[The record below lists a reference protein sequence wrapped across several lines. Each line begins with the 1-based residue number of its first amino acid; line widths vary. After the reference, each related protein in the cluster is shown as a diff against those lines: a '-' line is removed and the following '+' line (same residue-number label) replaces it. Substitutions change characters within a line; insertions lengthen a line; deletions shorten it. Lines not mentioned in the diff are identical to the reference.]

1 MPGPYNFLSQWKT
14 ARNLMLSVNS
24 QAAWNTALIDAA
36 LTYRQRFDGAA
47 VLERKITRR
56 SDIAYAG
63 KGTAFATNG
72 QITKYETALSGFKC
86 EASPWIVAWAL
97 AFLMGTDTVTTA
109 ESAPVLASLAGT
121 LAVANATDIL
131 TGTLAGVQ
139 GDGSTAYSITLGTSG
154 TTDTLTHLLHAINVT
169 HAAYGITATLNG
181 PGTQMT
187 FAATSG
193 DTGAPTMVGT
203 GLADALAPGIYT
215 HAFTFDESTRTAVPT
230 TIYME
235 DTEDVHYKCPDMC
248 VNDLT
253 LTISD
258 IGAIMI
264 EIGMIGSGMQILGT
278 LTGTLPAAPTE
289 SYLLGSDAALMFGPV
304 GETASFIGRHMSTT
318 LKLENQDVD
327 HRAPGGGLYGLFV
340 RKGNPKFSLTTT
352 FAAKDTD
359 DVYAR
364 FTNDSACDYELAV
377 NSGASAQMTISV
389 PQMHMKTTKI
399 GFDGDM
405 TVWQVENDETTNYQA
420 AGVPPISLSVTN
432 NVAGYLAAP
441 ES

>member
-24 QAAWNTALIDAA
+24 QAAWNTALPDAA
-36 LTYRQRFDGAA
+36 LTHRQRFDGAA
-47 VLERKITRR
+47 VMERKITRR

-72 QITKYETALSGFKC
+72 QITKYETAMNALKC
-86 EASPWIVAWAL
+86 EGSPWIVAWAL
-97 AFLMGTDTVTTA
+97 AFLMGTDTVTTS
-109 ESAPVLASLAGT
+109 EPAPVLASLAGT
-121 LAVANATDIL
+121 LTVSNATDIL
-131 TGTLAGVQ
+131 TGTLSGVK
-139 GDGSTAYSITLGTSG
+139 GDGVTAYSITLGTPG
-154 TTDTLTHLLHAINVT
+154 TTDTMANLLHNINVT
-169 HAAYGITATLNG
+169 HASYGITATLNLA
-181 PGTQMT
+181 GTQMT

-193 DTGAPTMVGT
+193 DTGAPTLVGA
-203 GLADALAPGIYT
+203 GLTDALAPGIYT
-215 HAFTFDESTRTAVPT
+215 HAFSFDESTRTAVPT
-230 TIYME
+230 TIYLE
-235 DTEDVHYKCPDMC
+235 DTEDLHNKYPDIC

-264 EIGMIGSGMQILGT
+264 EIGLIGSGMEILGT
-278 LTGTLPAAPTE
+278 LSGSLPAAPSE

-304 GETASFIGRHMSTT
+304 GDTASFVGRHMSTT
-318 LKLENQDVD
+318 LKLENQCVD
-327 HRAPGGGLYGLFV
+327 HRAPGTGLYAPFI
-340 RKGNPKFSLTTT
+340 RKQNPKFSLTTT

-364 FTNDSACDYELAV
+364 YTNDTACDYELAA
-377 NSGASAQMTISV
+377 NSGASSQMTISV

-441 ES
+441 SS